1 MKRWMTGCLIVFLV
15 VLVAGGAA
23 AYYFIGRPA
32 MAAISAARD
41 LGRIP
46 QIEARVTQRATY
58 QPPAG
63 GDLDAQQVERY
74 VAAARQ
80 VMGRLQDRMSVL
92 DERHRELSRGGSN
105 IGFRQAF
112 DAWTDLIRLVVQAK
126 EYQVEALNAHGFS
139 LSEYAWV
146 RSQVLA
152 AAGHT
157 VAQVDLAQLLAN
169 ADDPTVRQ
177 QLQQVSQANID
188 MVAPYLQQLEDFVPL
203 AVFGL

>member
-1 MKRWMTGCLIVFLV
+1 MKRWITGCLIVFLV

-23 AYYFIGRPA
+23 AYWFIGRPA

-46 QIEARVTQRATY
+46 QIEARVTQRAAY
-58 QPPAG
+58 QPPVDG
-63 GDLDAQQVERY
+63 ELDAQQVERY

-80 VMGRLQDRMSVL
+80 IMGSLQDRMSVL
-92 DERHRELSRGGSN
+92 DERYGELNRAGSSV
-105 IGFRQAF
+105 GFREAF

-126 EYQVEALNAHGFS
+126 EYQVEALNAQGFS

-146 RSQVLA
+146 RSQVLT

-157 VAQVDLAQLLAN
+157 IMQVDLAQLLAN
-169 ADDPTVRQ
+169 ADDPTVRE

-188 MVAPYLQQLEDFVPL
+188 LVAPYLQQLEDFVPL